1 MLAKAE
7 ELARKEREEREA
19 REVLFI
25 HRPDGSYSMNF
36 DNEIS
41 SKRTEKETKER
52 LAKKELKRSR
62 RAFRGEMPLPNS
74 DLYLASQQQS
84 CVTMMPPP
92 PPPPPPPAMGF
103 PTPTSPM
110 APPQMLG
117 GDGERVESSDEDGDD
132 EDDED
137 EFEDS
142 EQTEATATEADVEE
156 CLTSEGEEL
165 SATPERAATA
175 AEKWVALKGQAP
187 EHLHPSSLPPPP
199 PSPQGVPPGAVAEA
213 VSALSR

>member
-1 MLAKAE
+1 MRFHLSE
-7 ELARKEREEREA
+7 QRRK
-19 REVLFI
+19 
-25 HRPDGSYSMNF
+25 P
-36 DNEIS
+36 
-41 SKRTEKETKER
+41 KRYVVYIPFSVSNPCHCSFTPALTTFGFWFYQR

-84 CVTMMPPP
+84 CVTMLPPP

-110 APPQMLG
+110 APLQMLG

-156 CLTSEGEEL
+156 GLTSEGEEL

-187 EHLHPSSLPPPP
+187 EHHPSSLPPPP
-199 PSPQGVPPGAVAEA
+199 PSSQVVPPGAVTEA